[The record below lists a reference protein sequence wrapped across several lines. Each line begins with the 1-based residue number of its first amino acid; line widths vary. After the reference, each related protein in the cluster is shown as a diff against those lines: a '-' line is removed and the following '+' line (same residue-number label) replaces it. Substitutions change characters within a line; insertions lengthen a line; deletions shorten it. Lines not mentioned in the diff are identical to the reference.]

1 MAGAKYRG
9 FLPATD
15 PIYQRG
21 STFLTG
27 MNLNPHWVKKMLE
40 REAAKQAKRDEAS
53 AESVEKPGPGETNK
67 E

>member
-27 MNLNPHWVKKMLE
+27 MNLNPHYVKKMLE
-40 REAAKQAKRDEAS
+40 REAAEREKAS
-53 AESVEKPGPGETNK
+53 TENVEKPNSPAKMSED
-67 E
+67 

>member
-15 PIYQRG
+15 LLYQRG

-27 MNLNPHWVKKMLE
+27 MNLNPHYVKKVLE
-40 REAAKQAKRDEAS
+40 RKAAEREKAS
-53 AESVEKPGPGETNK
+53 AESVEKPNSSDKMSED
-67 E
+67 